1 MMGLPPVSGTK
12 GVGML
17 FLDDSA
23 FSRSFNSRAVD
34 LKIAQ
39 LTEDMTQAFYRR
51 EHETIDLLAAKGASF
66 TEEMLQISV
75 AFRDH
80 HLADKCMTAG
90 VIPNAEMVKRAV
102 DQRDVPLVDMLMK
115 KIEPTDELKTY
126 IERFASDDVQKIA
139 APTLA
144 RVPKPPA
151 PSVVPEADIRRHG

>member
-1 MMGLPPVSGTK
+1 
-12 GVGML
+12 ML

-23 FSRSFNSRAVD
+23 FSRSFNSHAVD
-34 LKIAQ
+34 SKIAQ

-90 VIPNAEMVKRAV
+90 VIPNAEMLKRAI

-115 KIEPTDELKTY
+115 KIEPTDELRTY
-126 IERFASDDVQKIA
+126 IERFASDDVQKITA
-139 APTLA
+139 AALA
-144 RVPKPPA
+144 QVPKSPAPPA
-151 PSVVPEADIRRHG
+151 VIEAEIRRHG